1 MDFPSPLID
10 WEQVDMLADTFG
22 EEFVMIYGEFLIEI
36 PRLFE
41 AWTAALANGDA
52 VAVAKIAHQAKGAA
66 ANFGFAGLASVS
78 NTAEM
83 EGKAGSLEQAPAL
96 LEMAG
101 VVFEK
106 SAAEIRETKGY

>member
-1 MDFPSPLID
+1 MDFPSPLVD
-10 WEQVDMLADTFG
+10 WEQIDMLADTFG
-22 EEFVMIYGEFLIEI
+22 EEFVMIYGEFLVEI

-41 AWTAALANGDA
+41 SWTEAFSGGDP

-83 EGKAGSLEQAPAL
+83 EAKAGSLEQASAL
-96 LEMAG
+96 LQMA
-101 VVFEK
+101 VSVFEK
-106 SAAEIRETKGY
+106 TSAEVREKKGY